1 MKARTEVLGVERR
14 RKWTPAEKAQFL
26 EEALQPGVT
35 VASVADRHGIS
46 RGLFYYWMAKARAGL
61 LPGVSLNGLP
71 TPRFVPV
78 RLKQQDAPAAD
89 PLPVPSKL
97 PSPPR
102 TGSGALEIVFG
113 NGRILKVRE
122 SIDPAVLGKL
132 ADALDKSGA

>member
-1 MKARTEVLGVERR
+1 MMKARSGILGVERR
-14 RKWTPAEKAQFL
+14 RKWSPAEKAQFL

-46 RGLFYYWMAKARAGL
+46 RGLFYYWMGKARAGL
-61 LPGVSLNGLP
+61 LPGVSLNSLP

-78 RLKQQDAPAAD
+78 RLEQKDAPAAV
-89 PLPVPSKL
+89 PVPSKL

-102 TGSGALEIVFG
+102 TGSGAIEIVFG
-113 NGRILKVRE
+113 NGRVLKVRE

-132 ADALDKSGA
+132 ADALDESGT